1 MAHLRGQDRQR
12 TRFQAAR
19 DPQVQLGLPARQPL
33 GRSGLQGRQ
42 LDIVTRGPKMFD
54 RARAF
59 TPGPHDLHRGGPRGG
74 LHRPHVS
81 HPGRLRPD
89 PSVQIPPEPQPK
101 PQLNEPPLH
110 LHPES
115 EPSQVS
121 NLRVGVHPLCSQQ
134 PLVEC
139 PTAYPVHCFA
149 VQARVVS
156 CPVRSALT
164 VCWLTVGWELPERGA
179 GDGRLRSC
187 RVVGGS
193 LSVRV

>member
-1 MAHLRGQDRQR
+1 MKHPS
-12 TRFQAAR
+12 RFQAAR

-33 GRSGLQGRQ
+33 GRSSLQGRQ

-115 EPSQVS
+115 EPSQVTTS
-121 NLRVGVHPLCSQQ
+121 AVNLRPLDPQKM
-134 PLVEC
+134 
-139 PTAYPVHCFA
+139 A
-149 VQARVVS
+149 VTHS
-156 CPVRSALT
+156 PWSAVL
-164 VCWLTVGWELPERGA
+164 
-179 GDGRLRSC
+179 DGRFWHGMTFTGAQRAARSC
-187 RVVGGS
+187 LGPSGS
-193 LSVRV
+193 SDPRPPK